1 MSAARQTSAW
11 GLGDLFDY
19 GICTGI
25 YNEIN
30 TLRCW
35 FIHRKWIKFIC
46 ILYYILLWLLGSQRT
61 YLYFCNVWIFP
72 FLDSNGWIK
81 RFSQKFSYSTPLN
94 ITSRAKFS
102 SALVYDKLYI
112 ATTSGVAVKLK
123 WWTLYRKLV
132 KVSMLPL
139 AQPPQNSELRVH
151 HVNFW
156 KSCQQ
161 WCSGTNLKQKGSSS
175 EKFTYIHHGHE
186 CHGNLELPCST
197 QSETEINIFF
207 ACNVDRI

>member
-1 MSAARQTSAW
+1 M
-11 GLGDLFDY
+11 Y
-19 GICTGI
+19 I
-25 YNEIN
+25 
-30 TLRCW
+30 
-35 FIHRKWIKFIC
+35 
-46 ILYYILLWLLGSQRT
+46 ILYTSMTSWFSEN

-72 FLDSNGWIK
+72 CLDSNGWIK

-132 KVSMLPL
+132 KVSMLAL